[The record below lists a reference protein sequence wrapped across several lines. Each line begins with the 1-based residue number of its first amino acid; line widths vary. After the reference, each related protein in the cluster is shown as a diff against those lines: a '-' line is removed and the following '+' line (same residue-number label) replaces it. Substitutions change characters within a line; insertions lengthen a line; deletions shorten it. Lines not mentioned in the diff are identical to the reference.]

1 MEITSQDIE
10 DMNAATQT
18 KSKFVADVADFTD
31 MRVSEVG
38 YGRDEYKT
46 SKPNILRN
54 DAIIA
59 EILKLIKHFSAL
71 FAVNITLALGIEIIA
86 PDKLLRRSAFK
97 RAQIKAVFAYY

>member
-46 SKPNILRN
+46 SKPNILPSKN
-54 DAIIA
+54 FASFQNSNLVH
-59 EILKLIKHFSAL
+59 ILFERFNKH
-71 FAVNITLALGIEIIA
+71 
-86 PDKLLRRSAFK
+86 
-97 RAQIKAVFAYY
+97 